1 MSALDI
7 KPSIPINPTPS
18 KYSVKISGKTI
29 ETIVTDKA
37 SKADEWV
44 HQILSTYAGTSTV
57 VGLDTEWSPH
67 PSKRAAILQLC
78 IDEKCLIVQ
87 LFYMD
92 SIPQS
97 LKNFLMDSNFTFV
110 GIGVARDIAKLKN
123 EYELECSKSM
133 DIGEG
138 AKRQWP
144 GRFQG
149 PSLKQLALEIV
160 GLEMR
165 KPKDV
170 CMSNWET
177 KLLNEAQIEY
187 ACIDA
192 YASYKIGHKLLMEE

>member
-1 MSALDI
+1 
-7 KPSIPINPTPS
+7 
-18 KYSVKISGKTI
+18 
-29 ETIVTDKA
+29 
-37 SKADEWV
+37 
-44 HQILSTYAGTSTV
+44 
-57 VGLDTEWSPH
+57 
-67 PSKRAAILQLC
+67 
-78 IDEKCLIVQ
+78 
-87 LFYMD
+87 
-92 SIPQS
+92 
-97 LKNFLMDSNFTFV
+97 
-110 GIGVARDIAKLKN
+110 
-123 EYELECSKSM
+123 M

-149 PSLKQLALEIV
+149 PSLKQLALETV

-177 KLLNEAQIEY
+177 RLLNEAQIEY

>member
-1 MSALDI
+1 MSALET
-7 KPSIPINPTPS
+7 KASIPINPSPS
-18 KYSVKISGKTI
+18 KYSVNFSGKTT

-44 HQILSTYAGTSTV
+44 QQIISTYAGTSTV

-67 PSKRAAILQLC
+67 PSKRAAVLQLC
-78 IDEKCLIVQ
+78 MDEKCLIVQ
-87 LFYMD
+87 FFYMD

-133 DIGEG
+133 DI
-138 AKRQWP
+138 
-144 GRFQG
+144 
-149 PSLKQLALEIV
+149 V

-177 KLLNEAQIEY
+177 RLLNEAQIEY